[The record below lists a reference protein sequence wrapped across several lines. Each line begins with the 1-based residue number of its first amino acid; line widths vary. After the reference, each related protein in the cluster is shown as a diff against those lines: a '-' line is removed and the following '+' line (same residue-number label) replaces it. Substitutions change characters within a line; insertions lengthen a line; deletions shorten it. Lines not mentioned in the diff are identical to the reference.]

1 MTNDIT
7 IKSGHT
13 VHVTIDDDAGA
24 PLPPDAITYA
34 IPTALVGQ
42 LTVAADA
49 TGFNLTASAGASAV
63 ATAMTF
69 TYAGGGVTRTID
81 FSITLGE
88 AAASLGFTSP

>member
-13 VHVTIDDDAGA
+13 VHVTIDDEAA
-24 PLPPDAITYA
+24 RPLPPSAITYVLPPA
-34 IPTALVGQ
+34 FVGQ
-42 LTVAADA
+42 LSVVADS
-49 TGFNLTASAGASAV
+49 TGFNLTASPGASV
-63 ATAMTF
+63 AATTMTF
-69 TYAGGGVTRTID
+69 TYTGGGTTRTID